1 VGLRR
6 GLRTRPT
13 SGGEASEQRLGRTI
27 IGGGLPRGRIRPWL
41 DGGRP
46 DCYRGLRHD
55 CPVKEK
61 QQRRE
66 AALERLKDEQGLE
79 IGDSCRLLK
88 TGREVEI
95 VDIEPSEAA
104 EELTVVWV
112 PAGREDTDESRRR
125 STASE
130 LV

>member
-1 VGLRR
+1 MHACDACGAEFETLSELR
-6 GLRTRPT
+6 
-13 SGGEASEQRLGRTI
+13 
-27 IGGGLPRGRIRPWL
+27 
-41 DGGRP
+41 
-46 DCYRGLRHD
+46 LRHD

-61 QQRRE
+61 QQKRE
-66 AALERLKDEQGLE
+66 AALERLKDERGLE

-95 VDIEPSEAA
+95 VDIEPSEAS